1 MGDLGLVWENPLEEG
16 QGNPLQY
23 SCLENPYGLRS
34 LAGCSPWGHKES
46 DTTEGLSTAQ
56 HGSRVKNP
64 RLDSVDLDSNMQ
76 FKFRS
81 FPILW
86 AITNCVIFFMV
97 LA

>member
-1 MGDLGLVWENPLEEG
+1 MGDLGLVWEKPLEEG
-16 QGNPLQY
+16 KATHFNILAWRIVMDCGA
-23 SCLENPYGLRS
+23 

-46 DTTEGLSTAQ
+46 DTTEGLSTAEP
-56 HGSRVKNP
+56 STRVKNS
-64 RLDSVDLDSNMQ
+64 RLDSVDLDSSMQ

-81 FPILW
+81 FLILW

>member
-1 MGDLGLVWENPLEEG
+1 MFKNKIKLE
-16 QGNPLQY
+16 
-23 SCLENPYGLRS
+23 
-34 LAGCSPWGHKES
+34 KKK
-46 DTTEGLSTAQ
+46 
-56 HGSRVKNP
+56 KNC

-81 FPILW
+81 FLILW